1 MLLACC
7 GSVSGEISL
16 AYTRKVINRKQ
27 LSRLTCVELLSNGKQ
42 LNNKNLWYSSS
53 LSLVFPFGYKVR
65 VKV

>member
-42 LNNKNLWYSSS
+42 LNNKNL
-53 LSLVFPFGYKVR
+53 
-65 VKV
+65 

>member
-1 MLLACC
+1 MLLAYC

-42 LNNKNLWYSSS
+42 LINKNL
-53 LSLVFPFGYKVR
+53 
-65 VKV
+65 